1 MISWLFVFFI
11 IRSLFVGNHDHK
23 NNKQKKKTKKKQT
36 NCETGWGRDQFVR
49 IYLVKKGFIEVIWS
63 YCKFL

>member
-1 MISWLFVFFI
+1 MPNQVKENKSEKKFKGEVLGIKK
-11 IRSLFVGNHDHK
+11 DK
-23 NNKQKKKTKKKQT
+23 N
-36 NCETGWGRDQFVR
+36 CDTGWGKDPFVR